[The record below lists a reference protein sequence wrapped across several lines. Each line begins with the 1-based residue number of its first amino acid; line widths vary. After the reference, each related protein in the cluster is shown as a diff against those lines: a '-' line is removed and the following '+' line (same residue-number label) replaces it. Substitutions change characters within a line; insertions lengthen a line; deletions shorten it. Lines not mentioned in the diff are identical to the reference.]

1 MIELFVAQR
10 ESKAPSEVSRIK
22 KYISDTLPNV
32 TLEGISKELGRSCSY
47 ISHVFKKNTGRSIRA
62 YCNELKLFEAQKL
75 LTSTDLSVTEIAF
88 EAGFEDTAYFIR
100 LFRELY
106 GITPNKYRKG

>member
-1 MIELFVAQR
+1 MELFVARR
-10 ESKAPSEVSRIK
+10 ESKEPSEISRIK
-22 KYISDTLPNV
+22 KYIAENIPNV
-32 TLEGISKELGRSCSY
+32 TLDGISKELGRSTSY

-88 EAGFEDTAYFIR
+88 DAGFEDTAYFIR
-100 LFRELY
+100 LFRETY
-106 GITPNKYRKG
+106 GITPNKYRKV